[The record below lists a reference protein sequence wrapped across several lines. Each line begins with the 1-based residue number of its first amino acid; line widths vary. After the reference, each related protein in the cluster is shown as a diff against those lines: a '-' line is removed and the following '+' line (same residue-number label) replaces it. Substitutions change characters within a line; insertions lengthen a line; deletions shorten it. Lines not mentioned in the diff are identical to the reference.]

1 MRIALLQFSPEVGC
15 PESNRVKV
23 AALMGEAAANEAD
36 VVVLPELWNTS
47 YAGER
52 LVCLADR
59 EGLQTVRFLGDLARQ
74 YKVNIV
80 GGSIAEL
87 RDGRMFNTC
96 YVLDRAGRAVA
107 RYSKVHLFQGM
118 DERRWFTAGQGISTF
133 SLDGICCGVMICYD
147 LRFPELARRLV
158 VAGAEIIF
166 MPAQWPN
173 PRLQH
178 WRTLIQARAIEDQ
191 VAVVACNRTGVE
203 GTNSFFGHSMVVDPW
218 GQIIGEAGDTEQ
230 VLCSD
235 VDVQDIRRVRELFPV
250 LSDLA
255 PFLRGEERGVGSGA
269 ESDCPSF

>member
-1 MRIALLQFSPEVGC
+1 
-15 PESNRVKV
+15 
-23 AALMGEAAANEAD
+23 MGQAAASEAD

-52 LVCLADR
+52 LASLADSHGR
-59 EGLQTVRFLGDLARQ
+59 ETMRFLGELARQ
-74 YKVNIV
+74 YRVNIV

-87 RDGRMFNTC
+87 RDGRIFNVC
-96 YVLDRAGRAVA
+96 YVFDRAGYVVA
-107 RYSKVHLFQGM
+107 RYAKVHLFQGM
-118 DERRWFTAGQGISTF
+118 DEKRWFAAGEAMPTF

-147 LRFPELARRLV
+147 LRFPEVARRLA

-173 PRLQH
+173 PRLHH
-178 WRTLIQARAIEDQ
+178 WRTLVQARAIEDQ

-203 GTNSFFGHSMVVDPW
+203 GTNSFFGHSMVADPW

-235 VDVQDIRRVRELFPV
+235 VDVQDVRRVREMFPV

-269 ESDCPSF
+269 ESDCSSF